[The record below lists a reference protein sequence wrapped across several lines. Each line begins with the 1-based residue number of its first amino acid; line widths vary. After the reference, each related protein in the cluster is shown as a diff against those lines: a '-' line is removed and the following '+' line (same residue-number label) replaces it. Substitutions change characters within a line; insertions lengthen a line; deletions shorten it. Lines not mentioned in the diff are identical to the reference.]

1 MTLALKKPAILLVED
16 DPSLKETVVELLEG
30 DSEFRVIT
38 AGSLPE
44 ASTKVQNQK
53 FSCIILDWHLR
64 EGQTSEKLIRT
75 IRQESKAQRSQNFDT
90 PIIILSGALNTV
102 IINKIM
108 LMVDSILVKPF
119 QPDQLLSQVDKF
131 AKYGRPRKSA

>member
-1 MTLALKKPAILLVED
+1 MTLALKKQTILLVED

-30 DSEFRVIT
+30 DSDYKVIT

-44 ASTKVQNQK
+44 ANTKVQNQK

-75 IRQESKAQRSQNFDT
+75 IRQKSKTVKNMNFDT

-102 IINKIM
+102 IINKII
-108 LMVDSILVKPF
+108 LLVDSILVKPF
-119 QPDQLLSQVDKF
+119 QPEQLINQIDQFVKN
-131 AKYGRPRKSA
+131 GRPKKSA